1 MALGGWKSPAMLSRY
16 VHLSPTHLWSEVEGL
31 TAFKGQNSDGTVTGQ
46 KEGERE
52 ETQPI
57 ENTGDPRAVRIDDP
71 RPHREM
77 EVIIATRFLFR

>member
-1 MALGGWKSPAMLSRY
+1 MLSRY

-57 ENTGDPRAVRIDDP
+57 ENTGDPRAARIDDP

>member
-1 MALGGWKSPAMLSRY
+1 MLSRY
-16 VHLSPTHLWSEVEGL
+16 VHLNPTHLWSEVEGL
-31 TAFKGQNSDGTVTGQ
+31 TAFKGQNSDGTVTKTVTGQ

-71 RPHREM
+71 RSHREM